1 MQGRIENVQTDT
13 YSFFME
19 AQIRQSLFPKQ
30 TVKGMKTR
38 MLSWK
43 TTENVQLEKDGN
55 NNNSSYHQFI
65 IIYKMFWSKYLN

>member
-55 NNNSSYHQFI
+55 NNSSWNQLI